1 MFQHFQILPK
11 NGTTF
16 YIPGAM
22 NENMSDMLF
31 RLLLERVPWKQDE
44 VMLYGKRI
52 VTKRKYAWFGDEEYG
67 YNYSNAKRKAMPW
80 TKDLLETKETVE
92 RICHVSFNC
101 CLLNLYHNGSE
112 GMGWHSDDEKEMQE
126 NGLIASLSLGAG
138 RIFRFKHKLE
148 PLQTELLLENGSLL
162 LMGGET
168 QKFWKHQL
176 PVSRKVTGTRINL
189 TFRNFVGRTGK

>member
-1 MFQHFQILPK
+1 MNADSLLPK
-11 NGTTF
+11 DGWIK
-16 YIPGAM
+16 YIPNALDPKSA
-22 NENMSDMLF
+22 EHCF
-31 RLLLERVPWKQDE
+31 EELLQLISWASDE
-44 VMLYGKRI
+44 VRMYGKVIQTR
-52 VTKRKYAWFGDEEYG
+52 RKFAWYGNEPFAYRYSKTTRVALYWEPVLLTIKTQVEEL
-67 YNYSNAKRKAMPW
+67 AQ
-80 TKDLLETKETVE
+80 E
-92 RICHVSFNC
+92 SFNS

-126 NGLIASLSLGAG
+126 NGMIASLSLGAG
-138 RIFRFKHKLE
+138 RIFRFKHKRE

-176 PVSRKVTGTRINL
+176 PVSRKVTGARINL